1 MNNFI
6 IKGNICF
13 STSGKELKTLLGYA
27 VCKAVCKDGKC
38 AGVFNKIPAEF
49 KTYELYNYGDM
60 QNVQISEVYDFRKEK
75 YINTA
80 KQTLMQFI
88 RAKSTEESEDER
100 A

>member
-13 STSGKELKTLLGYA
+13 STSGKELKTLLGY
-27 VCKAVCKDGKC
+27 AVCKDGKC

-60 QNVQISEVYDFRKEK
+60 LIIPGRINAEICQID
-75 YINTA
+75 
-80 KQTLMQFI
+80 
-88 RAKSTEESEDER
+88 EEE
-100 A
+100 